1 MTKKVLITGGA
12 GYLGRG
18 FIRRTYGAG
27 RGFTG
32 PALDCL
38 DWEITVFS
46 RDEAKHVL
54 VLNRWPDVRII
65 KGDVRAPVDDLAR
78 AFSGYDY
85 IIHAGANKLV
95 DRGEFSAFEVVRN
108 NIVGSEHVA
117 LAAMRACV
125 ERVIGISSDKAVQPV
140 STYGASKFVMER
152 LFQEAD
158 AGSDTAFVCA
168 RYGNVVGSTIS
179 IVLYF
184 REQLKKEGKIKVT
197 VPEMTRFYMGV
208 DEAIDA
214 VLYAINEAERGAVV
228 IPGMMAMSTAD
239 VARLVLDMLPGE
251 DICSDPRVEIIG
263 PRPGEKLHEF
273 LLHQQESP
281 RVSREIGRFWELR
294 PPVERGTH
302 PEFAITS
309 ADPPLGWMPND
320 RMEALIDDAATLAT
334 AL

>member
-1 MTKKVLITGGA
+1 MAKKVLITGGA

-18 FIRRTYGAG
+18 FIRRAH
-27 RGFTG
+27 
-32 PALDCL
+32 ADL

-54 VLNRWPDVRII
+54 VLNRWPDVRIL
-65 KGDVRAPVDDLAR
+65 KGDVTAPVDDLAR

-95 DRGEFSAFEVVRN
+95 DRGEFSAFEVMRN

-117 LAAMRACV
+117 LAAMRAGV

-158 AGSDTAFVCA
+158 TKSETAFVCA

-184 REQLKKEGKIKVT
+184 RDQLKKEGKINVT

-214 VLYAINEAERGAVV
+214 VLYAINDAARGSVV
-228 IPGMMAMSTAD
+228 IPGMMAMTTAD
-239 VARLVLDMLPGE
+239 VARLVLDLMPND
-251 DICSDPRVEIIG
+251 DIRKDHRVKIIG

-273 LLHQQESP
+273 LLHKQESP
-281 RVSREIGRFWELR
+281 RVCFKATAETYWELR
-294 PPVERGTH
+294 PPVERVGGL
-302 PEFAITS
+302 EFEITS
-309 ADPPLGWMPND
+309 AEPPLGWMPND
-320 RMEALIDDAATLAT
+320 RMEALIEDAATLAT
-334 AL
+334 SL